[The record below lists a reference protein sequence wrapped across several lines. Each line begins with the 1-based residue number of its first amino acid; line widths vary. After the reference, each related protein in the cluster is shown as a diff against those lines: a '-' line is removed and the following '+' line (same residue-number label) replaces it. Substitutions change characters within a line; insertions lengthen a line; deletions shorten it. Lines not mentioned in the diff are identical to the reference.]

1 MRARLC
7 VCVRARARVCVL
19 LCVCVC
25 VCARAC
31 VCVFVCVCVCVCVC
45 VSVSVCECFTTWFSC
60 VLELGFSLLL
70 SDNRNFSKLGI
81 HRCVIDYELTRKPS
95 MIIRFS

>member
-1 MRARLC
+1 MRACAPVCVCARPRAC
-7 VCVRARARVCVL
+7 VCVI
-19 LCVCVC
+19 VCVC
-25 VCARAC
+25 VCARAR
-31 VCVFVCVCVCVCVC
+31 VCVYLCVCVCVCVC
-45 VSVSVCECFTTWFSC
+45 VRVRVCECFTTWFSC